1 VDADAHWL
9 EPVTVFTD
17 FLRDVG
23 GPAAVEKFTAFYDSA
38 DSAWYRST
46 ATERQA
52 RRLKRRAWW
61 SDPWVAR
68 DRATAMLPK
77 LMHERLPELGIDFAV
92 VFPTLGLTS
101 IAYPDPDLRVAA
113 CQALNLMTA
122 EVFAGLGDRLA
133 PVAAIPIVTPS
144 EAVAELRRAVDLGFK
159 VILFSGTMI
168 RTPRDET
175 GRPGHPYVDTFGLD
189 AAHDYDP
196 FWGACAEL
204 GVAVND
210 HGGAQTWPDR
220 QSPTNFVHNHVGHF
234 AEALHASCRAIV
246 LGGVTRRFPQV
257 PFAFLEGGVGWA
269 AMLQLGLIEHFEKRA
284 LAPLRRYLDPANF
297 DGDEFASLWER
308 YAGGLMRGKADP
320 ASPVTP
326 FVAVDEL
333 AAREVDDVDDFAAS
347 AIWIEDDIRRIFR
360 EQFFF
365 GAEADDKLTSLAF
378 RSELGLALRPM
389 FSSDIGHYDVLD
401 MSQVVAESFELV
413 ERGLIDEEQ
422 YVEFTFSN
430 VVDLHTRL
438 NPSFFEGTVVEQT
451 VAERLS
457 ASGRR

>member
-1 VDADAHWL
+1 
-9 EPVTVFTD
+9 
-17 FLRDVG
+17 
-23 GPAAVEKFTAFYDSA
+23 
-38 DSAWYRST
+38 
-46 ATERQA
+46 
-52 RRLKRRAWW
+52 
-61 SDPWVAR
+61 
-68 DRATAMLPK
+68 
-77 LMHERLPELGIDFAV
+77 
-92 VFPTLGLTS
+92 
-101 IAYPDPDLRVAA
+101 
-113 CQALNLMTA
+113 
-122 EVFAGLGDRLA
+122 
-133 PVAAIPIVTPS
+133 
-144 EAVAELRRAVDLGFK
+144 
-159 VILFSGTMI
+159 
-168 RTPRDET
+168 
-175 GRPGHPYVDTFGLD
+175 
-189 AAHDYDP
+189 
-196 FWGACAEL
+196 
-204 GVAVND
+204 
-210 HGGAQTWPDR
+210 
-220 QSPTNFVHNHVGHF
+220 
-234 AEALHASCRAIV
+234 
-246 LGGVTRRFPQV
+246 
-257 PFAFLEGGVGWA
+257 
-269 AMLQLGLIEHFEKRA
+269 MLQLGLIEHFEKRA